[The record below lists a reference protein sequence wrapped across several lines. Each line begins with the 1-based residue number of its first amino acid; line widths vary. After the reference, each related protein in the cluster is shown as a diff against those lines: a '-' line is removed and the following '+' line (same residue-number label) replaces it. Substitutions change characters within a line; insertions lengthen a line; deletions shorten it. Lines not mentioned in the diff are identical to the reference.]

1 MEDKCV
7 IVQLKLS
14 AHLVLLKG
22 TEGIGKF
29 WLYNCISFNTKC
41 Q

>member
-7 IVQLKLS
+7 IVQLNLS
-14 AHLVLLKG
+14 AHLVLFKG
-22 TEGIGKF
+22 TEGAGKF